1 MPFSLCA
8 AWRGDQFQLSSNKV
22 LPACFGYEGV
32 KQTKVEGREGGERGG
47 VLDKRA
53 GLCMDFEQSCV
64 LSGLAKEK
72 CLTSI
77 KRHK

>member
-1 MPFSLCA
+1 MPLGEETNFSSVATKCCLLVLDGG
-8 AWRGDQFQLSSNKV
+8 RGKANPSGRQ
-22 LPACFGYEGV
+22 G
-32 KQTKVEGREGGERGG
+32 GREWG